1 MRAIQSP
8 STDPRFNLALE
19 QYIFDQMPRN
29 RSYLMLWRNDRTI
42 VVGKHQDTF
51 AEINADYVR
60 ANQIQ
65 VVRRLSGGGAVYHD
79 LGNVNFTFI
88 ADHTGSD
95 FDFSTFCRP
104 VIWALES
111 LGVPAELNGRNDMT
125 IRGRKFSG
133 NSQYVKEGRVMHH
146 GTLLYD
152 SDLSVVSSALAP
164 SRDKLTSKG
173 LPSVRSRV
181 TNIKPYM
188 HQPMPTESFME
199 RLWSCLGEVC
209 DLVPY
214 ELDRGDLNQV
224 GAYPGRRCTT
234 AGSGTM
240 EVPPGVR
247 STMRRRVEG
256 CGETGLPGFEGG
268 CNPGAGLLGDFFSRK
283 EPDQLAQR
291 LIGCPLREEA
301 LRAAVPAGEIGQYF
315 QNMDLDEFCGLML
328 C

>member
-1 MRAIQSP
+1 M
-8 STDPRFNLALE
+8 
-19 QYIFDQMPRN
+19 
-29 RSYLMLWRNDRTI
+29 
-42 VVGKHQDTF
+42 
-51 AEINADYVR
+51 
-60 ANQIQ
+60 
-65 VVRRLSGGGAVYHD
+65 
-79 LGNVNFTFI
+79 
-88 ADHTGSD
+88 
-95 FDFSTFCRP
+95 
-104 VIWALES
+104 
-111 LGVPAELNGRNDMT
+111 
-125 IRGRKFSG
+125 
-133 NSQYVKEGRVMHH
+133 MHH

-181 TNIKPYM
+181 TNIKPYL

-224 GAYPGRRCTT
+224 ERIRQAVYDRWEWNYGSSPRCQIDK
-234 AGSGTM
+234 
-240 EVPPGVR
+240 
-247 STMRRRVEG
+247 RRRVEG
-256 CGETGLPGFEGG
+256 CGEIRVCLDLKEG
-268 CNPGAGLLGDFFSRK
+268 AIQALSFYGDFFSRK
-283 EPDQLAQR
+283 EPDQLARR